1 MADQEAEPV
10 TANEDPSGA
19 QEQAQGE
26 ETTEVVGDETQNNE
40 NAEETIEAEAEAA
53 ETEAEKNE
61 GEAAGTD
68 EQQGADNTA
77 QEKSEEIETE
87 TKEAEEEKTE
97 TETKEVEEEKTD
109 PPQDENQNNNAD
121 SAVEE
126 QGEAPVEEKPD
137 GEGEGEEQEAATEK
151 VDTEPAE
158 ADTTVEETL
167 GASATDAPEIPTQ
180 EATEEPAPAQE
191 ETKAE
196 DDAEQEKEEEPET
209 KEPDASAVA
218 QVAEDSQDLTAED
231 ATANQEKDEG
241 EGEVKVE
248 KSGDSQETA
257 AEEQEKSPKEG
268 EEDSAEKPQEEDVP
282 TDDAKAEEETEQS
295 PAANQGPGGDEAADE
310 KEAVV
315 EDEKTQ
321 VDTNTSAKDEGNVK
335 TSEVPATSTAFQALD
350 TRHGVNLEATA
361 TVKLMLMPSGQV
373 VTIACTLGKT
383 LESLKAHFASELKM
397 SSALIM
403 MTFDGKGMS
412 DSTTLADLGVGPNG
426 TVQLELQSADPVN
439 NPLKPYRPR
448 QEYHMPDVITV
459 RVVTEICES
468 RDVVVEIERSRT
480 KKPFLGGF
488 RNKITGVEFHNA
500 SAQTLQKPR
509 PLPTAERFC
518 RDTQTCEQKN
528 TRQQTTNTTS
538 TQMTGVGVYISLAE
552 DKLVTPGKYFCADDY
567 WALVLSKVII
577 LQKYYRRWLAK
588 RYVKKLREDKAKR
601 LEWERQEELRKKK
614 EKESR
619 LKKEYARRIN
629 PKTKADFD
637 MLLHCLEKWRQEEM
651 ERINAMLDGAERKA
665 AMCMLLEQETELLSA
680 IERHKNEANL
690 DNRDKRIMQ
699 FLEKAASP
707 KKWQGHDGK
716 LTYMDTPY
724 TIRAKELR
732 DIYNSI
738 NMKYLTQDER
748 LDVLLT
754 LKHTVKE
761 HDCKLT
767 QEIIELIDREADL
780 LMRGV
785 KEGNLTGLRKRI
797 STLFLQYI
805 KTPTFNP
812 EAAKL
817 LKVPQDPSTLRKNI
831 NYCHSCGNY
840 LPSTEFFIT
849 SNSRTVGRC
858 RNCVKV
864 ENDGRQREDH
874 SYYRIILKALRKSEE
889 AMQDGSSIC
898 YLLQE
903 NDLRYLVENIWS
915 NQSMLSAWDDL
926 YDLVLVR
933 WDKHQEWSPWNC
945 ILLTHDE
952 AEAHKKL
959 FSLEE
964 GYGHVFI
971 HKVTQ
976 KHNFARNYFSRLPGM
991 AEVLRQKAGSRDLP
1005 SGTNGPSVAGHS
1017 VPKAQKV

>member
-1 MADQEAEPV
+1 MADQEVEPA
-10 TANEDPSGA
+10 TIDEDSSGA
-19 QEQAQGE
+19 QEQAQE
-26 ETTEVVGDETQNNE
+26 LETSQVTEDQTQR
-40 NAEETIEAEAEAA
+40 TEAEAA
-53 ETEAEKNE
+53 ETEVANIEP
-61 GEAAGTD
+61 
-68 EQQGADNTA
+68 A
-77 QEKSEEIETE
+77 QEKSQEIES
-87 TKEAEEEKTE
+87 KEEEQ
-97 TETKEVEEEKTD
+97 KTD
-109 PPQDENQNNNAD
+109 PIQDENQNNNAET
-121 SAVEE
+121 AEEE
-126 QGEAPVEEKPD
+126 QAETQNEAKVKAEVV
-137 GEGEGEEQEAATEK
+137 GEEQEATT
-151 VDTEPAE
+151 DTVETAAAEP
-158 ADTTVEETL
+158 DTTTETP
-167 GASATDAPEIPTQ
+167 AAATDEPEAVAQEVADEPEAVAQ
-180 EATEEPAPAQE
+180 EAANEPEGVAQE
-191 ETKAE
+191 AAGEKTMAISN
-196 DDAEQEKEEEPET
+196 DNDIVQEKKEEPEVD
-209 KEPDASAVA
+209 EP
-218 QVAEDSQDLTAED
+218 SQDPVTED
-231 ATANQEKDEG
+231 APAETEKEDTE
-241 EGEVKVE
+241 EVKVE
-248 KSGDSQETA
+248 ESNEKQETVGESQEPAT
-257 AEEQEKSPKEG
+257 EEQESSPKEG
-268 EEDSAEKPQEEDVP
+268 NAEKHEEDVP
-282 TDDAKAEEETEQS
+282 EDEAKAEEEREQS
-295 PAANQGPGGDEAADE
+295 PDAKQGPGGDEGTAKDV
-310 KEAVV
+310 KS
-315 EDEKTQ
+315 Q
-321 VDTNTSAKDEGNVK
+321 PDTNVNVKDEGNVK
-335 TSEVPATSTAFQALD
+335 TSEVPATATAFQTLD
-350 TRHGVNLEATA
+350 ARQAVNLEATA
-361 TVKLMLMPSGQV
+361 TVKLMLMPSGRV

-383 LESLKAHFASELKM
+383 LESLKTHFASELKM
-397 SSALIM
+397 TSSLIM

-426 TVQLELQSADPVN
+426 TVQLELQSADPIN

-459 RVVTEICES
+459 RVVTENCES

-488 RNKITGVEFHNA
+488 RNKNTGVEFHNA

-538 TQMTGVGVYISLAE
+538 TQMTGVGVYISLVE
-552 DKLVTPGKYFCADDY
+552 DKLITPGKYFSADDY
-567 WALVLSKVII
+567 WALILSKVLI

-619 LKKEYARRIN
+619 LRREYARRIN

-651 ERINAMLDGAERKA
+651 ERINTTLEGAERKA

-849 SNSRTVGRC
+849 SNSRTAGRC

-991 AEVLRQKAGSRDLP
+991 AEALRQKVGSRELP
-1005 SGTNGPSVAGHS
+1005 SATNGPSVAGHS

>member
-1 MADQEAEPV
+1 MADQEAESV
-10 TANEDPSGA
+10 SVDKNPSDD
-19 QEQAQGE
+19 QEQIQGSDEAQ
-26 ETTEVVGDETQNNE
+26 VHE
-40 NAEETIEAEAEAA
+40 NAERGQESEAA
-53 ETEAEKNE
+53 QGHGDAPVIADEKDETDGQVAAQESIEEPKIDTDDKREEDTQNEADVK
-61 GEAAGTD
+61 AAEEENTD
-68 EQQGADNTA
+68 EKQETATESEENTTA
-77 QEKSEEIETE
+77 VPEIETE
-87 TKEAEEEKTE
+87 NVAAVSSEQEVAQENIQEQEQVEQEPAEGAAEEEKAPAVE
-97 TETKEVEEEKTD
+97 TEEGNEEKPVTTD
-109 PPQDENQNNNAD
+109 DKQDAPGD
-121 SAVEE
+121 SQDVDAVEE
-126 QGEAPVEEKPD
+126 GAISKDDNV
-137 GEGEGEEQEAATEK
+137 
-151 VDTEPAE
+151 VEPAE
-158 ADTTVEETL
+158 EGDK
-167 GASATDAPEIPTQ
+167 PT
-180 EATEEPAPAQE
+180 TEE
-191 ETKAE
+191 KR
-196 DDAEQEKEEEPET
+196 
-209 KEPDASAVA
+209 
-218 QVAEDSQDLTAED
+218 
-231 ATANQEKDEG
+231 
-241 EGEVKVE
+241 
-248 KSGDSQETA
+248 
-257 AEEQEKSPKEG
+257 EKSPDMQQDLQDG
-268 EEDSAEKPQEEDVP
+268 
-282 TDDAKAEEETEQS
+282 
-295 PAANQGPGGDEAADE
+295 GGDDKKDTAD
-310 KEAVV
+310 K
-315 EDEKTQ
+315 DESEQ
-321 VDTNTSAKDEGNVK
+321 LDTNTSATENKVSAEGNVK
-335 TSEVPATSTAFQALD
+335 TSEVPATATAFQTLD
-350 TRHGVNLEATA
+350 ARHNVNLEATA

-373 VTIACTLGKT
+373 VTLACTLGKT
-383 LESLKAHFASELKM
+383 LESLKTHFASELKM

-439 NPLKPYRPR
+439 NPLKSYRPR

-459 RVVTEICES
+459 RVVTEDCES
-468 RDVVVEIERSRT
+468 KDVVVEIERSRT

-488 RNKITGVEFHNA
+488 RNKNTGVEFHNA

-538 TQMTGVGVYISLAE
+538 TQMTGIGVYVSLAE
-552 DKLVTPGKYFCADDY
+552 DKLITPGKYFSADDY

-588 RYVKKLREDKAKR
+588 RYVKKLREDRAKR

-614 EKESR
+614 EKEDR
-619 LKKEYARRIN
+619 LKREYARRIN

-651 ERINAMLDGAERKA
+651 ERINSTLEGAERKA
-665 AMCMLLEQETELLSA
+665 ALCMLLEQETELLSA

-699 FLEKAASP
+699 FLEKAAAP

-991 AEVLRQKAGSRDLP
+991 AEALRQKVGSRDLP
-1005 SGTNGPSVAGHS
+1005 STTTGPSVAGHS